1 MSQPAAEQIDPDED
15 LPPRHPVLAV
25 LIVVAG
31 VVLAVLTGATS
42 YLLTRDSGAD
52 ASGVG
57 TVLIWSL
64 LPAAVLAFG
73 LRLALQTFARRAVG
87 WAPAFLVAYVV
98 SVLVIGLLTLKGV
111 NEHGSGLTAFTNEVN
126 SALRVVRP

>member
-1 MSQPAAEQIDPDED
+1 MTEQAAEAVDPAED

-31 VVLAVLTGATS
+31 VVLAAMTGATS
-42 YLLTRDSGAD
+42 YLLARDSGAD
-52 ASGVG
+52 AAGVG
-57 TVLIWSL
+57 TVLVWSL

-73 LRLALQTFARRAVG
+73 LRLALQTFARRTVG
-87 WAPAFLVAYVV
+87 WAPVFVVSYVV
-98 SVLVIGLLTLKGV
+98 SVLVIGPLTLKGV